1 MQTHTHTHTYA
12 PEVVYGICCPGFP
25 HCNCQT
31 VNHAEQI
38 CINLV
43 KLIHNLIIRSSLIIE
58 KKTFKVFIGQW
69 SIKSISNSNLGKVSE
84 QVRGNIETHDT
95 GLVRQITC
103 SSQ

>member
-1 MQTHTHTHTYA
+1 MTTAHRHTNSHTHTHTHTYA

-43 KLIHNLIIRSSLIIE
+43 KLIHNLIIISSLIIE
-58 KKTFKVFIGQW
+58 KSTFKVFIGQLNEFQTPIW
-69 SIKSISNSNLGKVSE
+69 VKFQNRFV
-84 QVRGNIETHDT
+84 ETLKPMT
-95 GLVRQITC
+95 PGL
-103 SSQ
+103 